1 MPRSTMPHAISSI
14 PDQLRLADLPQRKA
28 SRFDVTANDSALNEL
43 ADALQITSVRKARFK
58 GSMTPVAGRD
68 WQLSAQLGA
77 TVVQPCSVSLEPV
90 VTRIDL
96 TVERHYTDAPLQ
108 DDIEAGSEV
117 EMPEDDTLEPVP
129 EVVDLGALLLEELS
143 LAVPAYPRAEG
154 VGLGSIL
161 AGPEG
166 AAPLDD
172 DAIKP
177 FSALATLRDQLE
189 KKE

>member
-1 MPRSTMPHAISSI
+1 MPRSTQPQAISSI
-14 PDQLRLADLPQRKA
+14 SDQLRLTDLPQRKPT
-28 SRFDVTANDSALNEL
+28 RFEVVADDGALKEL
-43 ADALQITSVRKARFK
+43 VDALLVSSVRKARLK

-68 WQLSAQLGA
+68 WHLAAQLGA
-77 TVVQPCSVSLEPV
+77 TVVQPCSVTLEPV
-90 VTRIDL
+90 VTRIDVS
-96 TVERHYTDAPLQ
+96 VERHYTDAPLQ

-117 EMPEDDTLEPVP
+117 EIPEDDTLEPLP

-154 VGLGSIL
+154 VGLGNVL

-166 AAPLDD
+166 AEPLDD

-177 FSALATLRDQLE
+177 FSALAGLRDKLE